1 MATPAYCGG
10 RFPVPPAFDFV
21 LLPLKTKKVAVVSI
35 IGSWD
40 SLTCG
45 STSQLI
51 ENFLQKSVFS
61 LPCGKSVIQGF
72 YDCERQLIFLQFRDT
87 EYLLDELLSNAK
99 NSEDILTEWDMERL
113 KYLYYLFLVSH
124 FILIVSYGTN
134 LDPRYVALFK
144 LLNRIRQV
152 YPFRSTT
159 LGQSCA
165 TQLKHCF
172 VPCRSRVTASPRDA
186 LPRRDY
192 FSSSNCRRRS
202 QLESWQ
208 RFLFFS
214 FISPPL
220 PP

>member
-51 ENFLQKSVFS
+51 ENFLQKSIFS

-72 YDCERQLIFLQFRDT
+72 YDCERQIIFLQFRD
-87 EYLLDELLSNAK
+87 EEHLLDELLSNAK
-99 NSEDILTEWDMERL
+99 NAEDILAEWDMERL

-124 FILIVSYGTN
+124 LILVVTYGTN

-152 YPFRSTT
+152 YPFSFNKPRTKLRHSVET
-159 LGQSCA
+159 LLR
-165 TQLKHCF
+165 TL
-172 VPCRSRVTASPRDA
+172 P
-186 LPRRDY
+186 LPRYCIAAGRIATP
-192 FSSSNCRRRS
+192 R
-202 QLESWQ
+202 LL
-208 RFLFFS
+208 FLFK
-214 FISPPL
+214 L
-220 PP
+220 PPTISARKLAEVRDFL